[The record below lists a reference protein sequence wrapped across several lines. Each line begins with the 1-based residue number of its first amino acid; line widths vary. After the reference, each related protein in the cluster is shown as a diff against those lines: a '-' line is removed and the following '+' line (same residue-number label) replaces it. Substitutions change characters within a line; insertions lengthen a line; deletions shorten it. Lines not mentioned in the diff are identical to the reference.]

1 MKGIIKGKMNNTKPI
16 LSISILV
23 SNRIDTVEKTMESV
37 KRIMDRI
44 PCELII
50 VDTVGEEKS
59 DGSLAIAKKY
69 ATKLV
74 HFDWINDFAAARN
87 AGLKLATGEW
97 FM

>member
-69 ATKLV
+69 ATKPEL
-74 HFDWINDFAAARN
+74 FSSSSRTKS
-87 AGLKLATGEW
+87 KLTSYL
-97 FM
+97 